1 MDYNSY
7 RELASGD
14 QLFSCSPLVF
24 VCEFPLS
31 GWEDCGSVLGNGWGL
46 LWLCSSDGGDAFLL
60 IHGMLECTF
69 SPFRF
74 WSLPQFL
81 SHSPSIFSVL
91 LWLPIA
97 VLQTESSLHL
107 PRKKTDYWGGRGRK
121 VGEGV
126 AANIKEEGNMNLGMH
141 WDSGLEVR
149 TRGGL
154 SSYLKQSRCK
164 QICQAWTLF
173 QETFKQL

>member
-14 QLFSCSPLVF
+14 QLFFCSPLVF

-60 IHGMLECTF
+60 IQRMLECTF
-69 SPFRF
+69 SSFRF

-81 SHSPSIFSVL
+81 SQSPSIFSSRLPFPTVVL
-91 LWLPIA
+91 W
-97 VLQTESSLHL
+97 TESSLHL
-107 PRKKTDYWGGRGRK
+107 SRKKTDYWGGRGSQVRK
-121 VGEGV
+121 RSSGY
-126 AANIKEEGNMNLGMH
+126 NNRKEGNMNLGMPL
-141 WDSGLEVR
+141 SLGLEVHNA
-149 TRGGL
+149 GNI
-154 SSYLKQSRCK
+154 SSYLKQRRHE
-164 QICQAWTLF
+164 QICQTWAIF
-173 QETFKQL
+173 